1 MKYSIELVKPNS
13 TKKRNYIT
21 LSEYEVINKQ
31 GFNKLLTAL
40 IKNMVKYKYKK

>member
-1 MKYSIELVKPNS
+1 MKYDIHLVKPTP

-21 LSEYEVINKQ
+21 LSEYEVMNKQ

-40 IKNMVKYKYKK
+40 IKNMVKYKYKS